1 MTSKRKRI
9 ANIGPVLTAALFILC
24 LRQVAPVAAP
34 VAAPAQERYVVVGG
48 ALTEIAYAL
57 GRQEAIVGVDA
68 TSLFPPQALK
78 DKPNVGYF
86 RALSAEGVL
95 SLHPTRILAV
105 EGAGPPATLDAL
117 TASGAVIQR
126 VPDQPTP
133 EGVAQKILAV
143 GSAFNVARDAEALA
157 AAVRARF
164 ATLEQRRQA
173 IAAPKRALFVL
184 AVQNG
189 RLLCGGAGTAADAM
203 LRLAGAINVAGF
215 EGYKAMT
222 EEALV
227 AAAPEAIVGM
237 ARDGAS
243 VAEAVKAAPAV
254 ARTPAAQ
261 GQAIFEMDSLYLL
274 GFGPRAP
281 EAAAELMAKIYP
293 SAGSGAR

>member
-1 MTSKRKRI
+1 MISKRKRI
-9 ANIGPVLTAALFILC
+9 ANFGPVLTAAVFMLC
-24 LRQVAPVAAP
+24 LRQIAP

-57 GRQEAIVGVDA
+57 GRQDAIVGVDA

-78 DKPNVGYF
+78 DKANVGYF

-95 SLHPTRILAV
+95 SLRPTRILAV

-117 TASGAVIQR
+117 TASGASVQR
-126 VPDQPTP
+126 VADQPTP
-133 EGVAQKILAV
+133 DGVAQKILAV
-143 GSAFNVARDAEALA
+143 GAALDAAKGAEALA
-157 AAVRARF
+157 AEARARF
-164 ATLEQRRQA
+164 AALEARRQS
-173 IAAPKRALFVL
+173 IATPKRALFVL

-203 LRLAGAINVAGF
+203 LRLAGAVNVAGF
-215 EGYKAMT
+215 DGYKAIT

-237 ARDGAS
+237 ARDGAA
-243 VAEAVKAAPAV
+243 VAEAIKAAPAV

-261 GQAIFEMDSLYLL
+261 RQAIFEMDSLYLL

-281 EAAAELMAKIYP
+281 EAAAELMTRFYP
-293 SAGSGAR
+293 AGGTDAR

>member
-9 ANIGPVLTAALFILC
+9 ANFGPVLTAALFILC
-24 LRQVAPVAAP
+24 LRQIAPI
-34 VAAPAQERYVVVGG
+34 AAPAQERTVVVGG

-57 GRQEAIVGVDA
+57 GRQDAIVGVDA

-78 DKPNVGYF
+78 DKPNIGYF

-95 SLHPTRILAV
+95 SLRPTRILAV
-105 EGAGPPATLDAL
+105 EGAGPPPTLDAL
-117 TASGAVIQR
+117 TAAGVPVQR
-126 VPDQPTP
+126 VADQPTP

-143 GSAFNVARDAEALA
+143 GAAFDAAPGAEALA
-157 AAVRARF
+157 AEVRARF
-164 ATLEQRRQA
+164 AALEARRQS
-173 IAAPKRALFVL
+173 IATPKRALFVL

-189 RLLCGGAGTAADAM
+189 RLLCGGGGTAADSM
-203 LRLAGAINVAGF
+203 LRLAGAVNVAGF
-215 EGYKAMT
+215 DGYKAMT
-222 EEALV
+222 DEALI

-243 VAEAVKAAPAV
+243 VAEAIKAAPAA

-261 GQAIFEMDSLYLL
+261 HQAIFEMDSLYLL

-281 EAAAELMAKIYP
+281 EAAAELMSRLYP
-293 SAGSGAR
+293 SGGPSSGAEAR